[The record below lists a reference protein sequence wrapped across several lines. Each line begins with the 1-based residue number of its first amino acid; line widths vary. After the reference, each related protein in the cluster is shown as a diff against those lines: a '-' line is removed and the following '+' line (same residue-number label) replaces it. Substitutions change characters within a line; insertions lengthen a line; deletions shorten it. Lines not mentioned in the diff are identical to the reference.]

1 MWSMTTG
8 TGKRRTRLLQV
19 GDLRHVDKKLHMPAE
34 APDSPRH
41 ALGVHERRT
50 AAEHD
55 VEAHATHAG
64 LVEFIQFTV
73 GAVGRRD
80 GDA

>member
-1 MWSMTTG
+1 
-8 TGKRRTRLLQV
+8 
-19 GDLRHVDKKLHMPAE
+19 MPAE
-34 APDSPRH
+34 APDPGRY

-55 VEAHATHAG
+55 VEAHAAHAG
-64 LVEFIQFTV
+64 LVEFVQLAV
-73 GAVGRRD
+73 AAVGRYN